1 MTTSGKAVTGMFD
14 TEELA
19 EIRTAVEAVC
29 AELGIDRTDQ
39 KGREEVA
46 SRMMRSWALGRR
58 TPLGLV
64 NAGLDDVA

>member
-1 MTTSGKAVTGMFD
+1 MATSGKAEIGIFD
-14 TEELA
+14 AEELA

-29 AELGIDRTDQ
+29 AELGIGRDDT

-46 SRMMRSWALGRR
+46 SRMMRSWVLGRR

-64 NAGLDDVA
+64 NAGLDAA